1 MTLLGSLA
9 SLAGGLLLLA
19 GGGEALVR
27 GATRLAR
34 LAGVTPAV
42 IGLTVVAM
50 GTSLPELVVS
60 VLSAMRGT
68 PDIAVGNV
76 VGSNIFNVTLILGI
90 TALVV
95 PLPVG
100 GSAVRIE
107 WPFMFGVSL
116 LVVALALNGILG
128 RAEGTLLLM
137 MLAAFTWYMI
147 RRARAEVRGYEA
159 VEFDDET
166 EQRSVHPSGRPVLKS
181 LGYVLCGVLLL
192 VIGGR
197 LLVEGAVALA
207 RLAGL
212 TERVIGLTVVAAGT
226 SAPEVATSVA
236 AALRRHTDVAVANII
251 GSNIFNVLGILGVAS
266 LLTPV
271 AIAPAILR
279 VDMLWMLGTS
289 ALLLPVL
296 LSRRRVSRG
305 EGALLVLVYTVYVA
319 VLLGLI

>member
-1 MTLLGSLA
+1 MTLLHSLA
-9 SLAGGLLLLA
+9 FLAGGLLLLA
-19 GGGEALVR
+19 AGGEALVR

-42 IGLTVVAM
+42 IGLTVVSM

-60 VLSAMRGT
+60 VLSAIRGT

-95 PLPVG
+95 PLPVS

-116 LVVALALNGILG
+116 LVIALAMNGVLG
-128 RAEGTLLLM
+128 RGEGMLLLAI
-137 MLAAFTWYMI
+137 LVSFTWYMV
-147 RRARAEVRGYEA
+147 RRARDEVRGQEA
-159 VEFDDET
+159 ADFEEEA
-166 EQRSVHPSGRPVLKS
+166 EQRSVKPTGRAVAKS
-181 LGYVLCGVLLL
+181 LAYVLCGILLL
-192 VIGGR
+192 VAGGR
-197 LLVEGAVALA
+197 LLVDGAVALA

-251 GSNIFNVLGILGVAS
+251 GSNIFNLLAILGVAS

-296 LSRRRVSRG
+296 LRTRRVTRG
-305 EGALLVLVYTVYVA
+305 EGALLLVVYSVYMALVLEVF
-319 VLLGLI
+319 